1 MQLKKLRLVLGLTRH
16 PHQQAIAQVPL
27 FQVYA
32 LLCLWILGRNLS
44 KFVCEAMQQEKSVST
59 QRFTVMISS
68 ACWHLHRASITIK
81 LLGLATQHCLQDK
94 PTEQE
99 LELAQ
104 VTTTCLAPVCA
115 RSQAIATCQSLSCR
129 CRGRQVFEQYS
140 NIFCD
145 NTEVSSAARTASRFS
160 FSLWSDVAEHSSSS
174 TLPLRDKLSVN
185 ESWRLLQ
192 WVWGPN
198 ACHQNFK
205 QLTNQ
210 KAFGIH
216 VQVYTMA
223 YYILIYERKLYTKT
237 YVQVCGSASGIRTR
251 YQWVEAG

>member
-1 MQLKKLRLVLGLTRH
+1 MQFKKLRLVLGLTRH

-32 LLCLWILGRNLS
+32 LLCLWILGRKLS
-44 KFVCEAMQQEKSVST
+44 KSVCEAMQQEKSVST

-104 VTTTCLAPVCA
+104 VTTCLAPVCA

-140 NIFCD
+140 HIFCD

-160 FSLWSDVAEHSSSS
+160 FSLWSAALSYSWTLIFIDITTQGQALSKWELAAVAMS
-174 TLPLRDKLSVN
+174 LRSKRMSPELQTAYKP
-185 ESWRLLQ
+185 ESIRHTC
-192 WVWGPN
+192 PS
-198 ACHQNFK
+198 
-205 QLTNQ
+205 
-210 KAFGIH
+210 IH
-216 VQVYTMA
+216 NS
-223 YYILIYERKLYTKT
+223 ILYS
-237 YVQVCGSASGIRTR
+237 QP
-251 YQWVEAG
+251 